1 MSSAQRLRMGTKLA
15 FGIGAGAEA
24 AVTIGFNT
32 WNFLFYNHVLGLSGK
47 LCGLAVTVSLVLD
60 AIADPVI
67 GFVSD
72 RWHSPRGR
80 RHPFLYAAAVPLA
93 LSFYCIYSPPAG
105 LKDWALFGWFT
116 LFTVLF
122 RQSLSLY
129 QVPHLALGAELSS
142 DYRERSIVM
151 SYNAIFAVVGGAS
164 TYFWGWTWFKNHGG
178 TSVQDGYSG
187 LAGGVGV
194 FAMAVILASAFFT
207 RDQVPRLV
215 QAPRDGRRFS
225 LRELFA
231 ESWACFNNRN
241 YVWLLCGLLFIS
253 AALGTRET
261 LNSYLSL
268 FYWGLPEDKIRVFG
282 LVSPPAFVIAF
293 VLTQRLHHWFDKRE
307 TIIGSVWVMVL
318 AIVSPIFLRMAGMF
332 PVNGAPSLLPILALF
347 VFVAYGSG
355 AVLTISVLSALAD
368 VADEYDLATGRRQ
381 EGVFFAART
390 FFAKMTG
397 GLGTILAGIAIDV
410 IAFPQGAKPGEV
422 GADVL
427 FKLGLV
433 DGPIAA
439 IPALI
444 SIYCYSRYRITK
456 QRHAEIQR
464 ELALRRAN
472 KPAPAQESERPAA
485 ADAVVSLPTG

>member
-1 MSSAQRLRMGTKLA
+1 MGTKLA
-15 FGIGAGAEA
+15 FGIGAAAEA

-32 WNFLFYNHVLGLSGK
+32 WNFLFYNNVLGLSGK
-47 LCGLAVTVSLVLD
+47 LCGLAVTLSLVLD

-129 QVPHLALGAELSS
+129 QVPHLALGAELST

-164 TYFWGWTWFKNHGG
+164 TYFWGWTWFKHHGG
-178 TSVQDGYSG
+178 TAVQHGYSG
-187 LAGGVGV
+187 LAGGVAV
-194 FAMAVILASAFFT
+194 FAMSMILISAQFT
-207 RDQVPRLV
+207 RDQVPRLA
-215 QAPRDGRRFS
+215 QAPKDGKRFS
-225 LRELFA
+225 LRELLA
-231 ESWACFNNRN
+231 ESWACFDNRN

-282 LVSPPAFVIAF
+282 LVSPPGFVIAF
-293 VLTQRLHHWFDKRE
+293 ILTQRLHHWFDKRE
-307 TIIGSVWVMVL
+307 TIIGAISVLVL
-318 AIVSPIFLRMAGMF
+318 SFTLPIVLRMAGMF
-332 PVNGAPSLLPILALF
+332 PANGAPSLMPILAVF
-347 VFVAYGSG
+347 VFVAYGAI
-355 AVLTISVLSALAD
+355 AVLMISVLSALAD
-368 VADEYDLATGRRQ
+368 VADEYELATGRRQ

-390 FFAKMTG
+390 FFSKLTG

-410 IAFPQGAKPGEV
+410 IAFPQGAKPGEI

-444 SIYCYSRYRITK
+444 GIYCYGRYGITK
-456 QRHAEIQR
+456 ARHAEIQR
-464 ELALRRAN
+464 ELSQMRA
-472 KPAPAQESERPAA
+472 KPAQVLESDRSPA
-485 ADAVVSLPTG
+485 ADAVLSSPAG